1 MERLKI
7 DRNFYLAY
15 FIQCVPLGFIY
26 NWIFFN
32 DAIKALNTACGHQED
47 ETTYDGQK
55 SPGLLLYLIFNFLT
69 CGIYGL
75 YWINKQGKRMT
86 EAGRKFGIVGEF
98 RDPERKALGQI
109 IIGYVLM
116 VIGLVTVMFVVG
128 FLLVIVG
135 VILYARANQRFFSDL
150 NTLCIAYNKEVIDGV
165 AASAGKLGQQVNVQV
180 INQQPRFDNTS
191 NDELTQ
197 KPVVNVQQK
206 PINAAAAAQGGV
218 TLVSGEYAGS
228 TINMKDGEKIVI
240 GRDPE
245 KCALVCSSNKISRV
259 HLTIEYRVVT
269 AMPSSGSTNAGR
281 FYRVTDTSSN
291 GTVSSE
297 SGRLPR
303 GQAVTQHSGTF
314 LELGSPEE
322 KIRLL

>member
-26 NWIFFN
+26 TWVFFN
-32 DAIKALNTACGHQED
+32 DSIKALNTACGHQED
-47 ETTYDGQK
+47 EALYDEQK
-55 SPGLLLYLIFNFLT
+55 SPGLLLYLIFNLITF
-69 CGIYGL
+69 GIYGL

-109 IIGYVLM
+109 ILGYVLM
-116 VIGLVTVMFVVG
+116 IIGLVTVMFAVG
-128 FLLVIVG
+128 FFLVVLG
-135 VILYARANQRFFSDL
+135 AVLYARANQRFFSDL

-180 INQQPRFDNTS
+180 INQQPQFDNHS
-191 NDELTQ
+191 NDEVKQ
-197 KPVVNVQQK
+197 QAVVNVQKK
-206 PINAAAAAQGGV
+206 PINVAASTEGGV

-228 TINMKDGEKIVI
+228 TIKMKDGEKIVI
-240 GRDPE
+240 GRDPA

-269 AMPSSGSTNAGR
+269 AVSSPNSVNAGR
-281 FYRVTDTSSN
+281 FYRVTDTSTN

-297 SGRLPR
+297 SGKLPR